1 MLTILKNGVQDDM
14 DIRKL
19 TTDDFEACM
28 TLSEYAFQFVLNE
41 EQVEKRRKE
50 FNSHNVLGV
59 YEDGQVGAKLHIIPF
74 QTYIQGRSFEMG
86 GIAGV
91 ATWPEYRRK
100 GWVAGLLKFALEEM
114 NRNKQSISFLHPF
127 SFAFYRKYGWETYV
141 EFKNYKLSTDQLP
154 AKKPTSGTLRRGNP
168 ELSVLKEIYDTYAER
183 YNGTLTR
190 NDAWWENSVYVKK
203 GSQRAVYYDEAGL
216 PQGYVLYE
224 VKERKFT
231 IGELVHLNED
241 ARQGLWTFI
250 ANHDSMIDEVTL
262 KAPAN
267 DTLAFQL
274 DNPRIQQE
282 VNPYF
287 MARIVSV
294 EQFIS
299 QYPFAS
305 QDSPVQ
311 IQLEVEDAHAPWNEG
326 VWELNVAMNGTASIW
341 KKGILRRKISL
352 RSISDLTS
360 NRSRQ
365 C

>member
-127 SFAFYRKYGWETYV
+127 SFAFI
-141 EFKNYKLSTDQLP
+141 
-154 AKKPTSGTLRRGNP
+154 GNMDGR
-168 ELSVLKEIYDTYAER
+168 L
-183 YNGTLTR
+183 
-190 NDAWWENSVYVKK
+190 
-203 GSQRAVYYDEAGL
+203 
-216 PQGYVLYE
+216 
-224 VKERKFT
+224 
-231 IGELVHLNED
+231 
-241 ARQGLWTFI
+241 
-250 ANHDSMIDEVTL
+250 M
-262 KAPAN
+262 
-267 DTLAFQL
+267 
-274 DNPRIQQE
+274 
-282 VNPYF
+282 
-287 MARIVSV
+287 
-294 EQFIS
+294 
-299 QYPFAS
+299 
-305 QDSPVQ
+305 
-311 IQLEVEDAHAPWNEG
+311 
-326 VWELNVAMNGTASIW
+326 
-341 KKGILRRKISL
+341 
-352 RSISDLTS
+352 
-360 NRSRQ
+360 
-365 C
+365 